1 MRIWVTRT
9 EPDNEGTAARLK
21 ALGHEVVSVP
31 VLGVRA
37 FSAEPPELVP
47 DAIVF
52 TSVNG
57 VRHHPKR
64 ARLTSLPVF
73 AVGHAT
79 ARAART
85 AGYVDVRSAGG
96 DVRDLQRLI
105 LNDLAPPARI
115 VHFGAREA
123 AGDLKGFL
131 RRFGYLVERRIVYT
145 AHAVAIR
152 WLLEVRTGLPSI
164 DGILIH
170 SPRAAER
177 VARVLAGTSWQ
188 GKIWCLSEAC
198 ALRLTDVPGIQ
209 LHFTSRPDEAALIEM
224 VRQDKVIRMPCPA
237 SLRVMSAETG
247 RAFRFGPWRPAND
260 NPDLPDDDDGPET
273 DPPPA
278 A

>member
-1 MRIWVTRT
+1 MTRT
-9 EPDNEGTAARLK
+9 EPDNRSTATRLK
-21 ALGHEVVSVP
+21 ALGHDVVSVP
-31 VLGVRA
+31 VLGVRP
-37 FSAEPPELVP
+37 FSTEQPELLP

-52 TSVNG
+52 TSMNG
-57 VRHHPKR
+57 VRHHPIR
-64 ARLTSLPVF
+64 AEYKTLPVF
-73 AVGHAT
+73 AVGNAT
-79 ARAART
+79 AGAARD
-85 AGYVDVRSAGG
+85 AGYSDVRSASG

-115 VHFGAREA
+115 VHFGARET

-145 AHAVAIR
+145 AQAVAIR
-152 WLLEVRTGLPSI
+152 WLLQVRTELPSI
-164 DGILIH
+164 DGILVH

-177 VARVLAGTSWQ
+177 VARVLAGTSWR
-188 GKIWCLSEAC
+188 GNVWCLSEAC

-224 VRQDKVIRMPCPA
+224 VRQDRVIRMPCRA
-237 SLRVMSAETG
+237 SLRAVSAAT
-247 RAFRFGPWRPAND
+247 RQAFAAGPWQPAND
-260 NPDLPDDDDGPET
+260 NPDFPDDDDGPET

>member
-9 EPDNEGTAARLK
+9 EPDNSGTAERLK

-37 FSAEPPELVP
+37 FSTEPPELLP

-57 VRHHPKR
+57 VRHHPNR
-64 ARLTSLPVF
+64 AHLASLPVF
-73 AVGHAT
+73 TVGHAT
-79 ARAART
+79 ARAARA
-85 AGYVDVRSAGG
+85 AGYIDVRSASG

-105 LNDLAPPARI
+105 LKDLAPPARL
-115 VHFGAREA
+115 VHFGAREV

-145 AHAVAIR
+145 AQAVAIR
-152 WLLEVRTGLPSI
+152 WLLEVRTGLSSI
-164 DGILIH
+164 DGILVH

-177 VARVLAGTSWQ
+177 VARVLAGTSWR

-198 ALRLTDVPGIQ
+198 ALRLTDVPGVQ

-224 VRQDKVIRMPCPA
+224 VRQANVIRMPCPA
-237 SLRVMSAETG
+237 SLRVVSAGTG
-247 RAFRFGPWRPAND
+247 RALHSDPWQPAND
-260 NPDLPDDDDGPET
+260 NPDRPDDDDGPET